1 MFRVAVT
8 AALLAAT
15 LGATASTAQSGREK
29 AAARQEAQLARSLAG
44 LTPGTPEHCID
55 PRRVTYTEN
64 YPDTI
69 LYVAGR
75 GELWRTDTVGTC
87 AGLKND
93 DIVVAR
99 RISGHICE
107 GDIIET
113 RARAG
118 GFYTGSCSLGKLVPY
133 TK

>member
-8 AALLAAT
+8 AALLA
-15 LGATASTAQSGREK
+15 ATASTAQSGREK
-29 AAARQEAQLARSLAG
+29 AAARQEAKLAKSLAG
-44 LTPGTPEHCID
+44 LTPGTAERCID

-75 GELWRTDTVGTC
+75 GKLWRTDTVGTC
-87 AGLKND
+87 AGLKHD

-99 RISGHICE
+99 RTSGHICE

-113 RARAG
+113 RARTG
-118 GFYTGSCSLGKLVPY
+118 GFFTGSCSLGKLVPY